1 MKYLKKENNIYS
13 FSANNE
19 ASIIV
24 EEGEEFILEAYDC
37 FANQL
42 KDSDDKLSTINWDNI
57 NPATGPV
64 YINGA
69 NAGDILRIKIKDI
82 NISDHS
88 VMVVAP
94 GEGLMGE
101 RFNEHQTK
109 IYKIEENKLIFS
121 EEIKIPISPMI
132 GVIGTAPSS
141 SSISTGEQGEHGG
154 NMDCNIITKDSVL
167 YLPVNV
173 EGGLLA
179 LGDLHAVMGDGE
191 VEFCGAEIAGEVN
204 LKIDIIKNKKLPL
217 PLLENADKIIT
228 ISSANN
234 LDLAVKNS
242 CDKMLNFL
250 INFSKLSSVDAAL
263 LMSAVGDARICQAV
277 DPLKTARFEMEKKYL
292 KIKQIMEVVKNER

>member
-69 NAGDILRIKIKDI
+69 NAGDILRIEIKNI

-101 RFNEHQTK
+101 RFKEHQTK

-121 EEIKIPISPMI
+121 EEIKIPVSPMI
-132 GVIGTAPSS
+132 GVIGTAPASK
-141 SSISTGEQGEHGG
+141 SISTGKQGEHGG
-154 NMDCNIITKDSVL
+154 NMDCNIICKNTVL

-173 EGGLLA
+173 KGALLA

-191 VEFCGAEIAGEVN
+191 VEFCGAEIGGEVS
-204 LKIDIIKNKKLPL
+204 LKIDI
-217 PLLENADKIIT
+217 
-228 ISSANN
+228 
-234 LDLAVKNS
+234 
-242 CDKMLNFL
+242 
-250 INFSKLSSVDAAL
+250 
-263 LMSAVGDARICQAV
+263 
-277 DPLKTARFEMEKKYL
+277 
-292 KIKQIMEVVKNER
+292 